1 MPRALFTSRFVPTQ
15 VEELKALTSLS
26 DFRFMEQVHG
36 NFVAVVDDQD
46 TQTPTADALVTTVKG
61 IGLVVRSADCLPILI
76 SSELV
81 VAAVHAGRKGV
92 TNGVIS
98 ATVSKMRELGGENF
112 QAIIGPAICG
122 QCYEVEEVM
131 YNEIIS
137 KFPAGA
143 TSQDRH
149 CLDIGKMATFELE
162 AAGVNVT
169 HHGFCTKENLDFY
182 SYRRDKASGR
192 QVGIITL

>member
-1 MPRALFTSRFVPTQ
+1 
-15 VEELKALTSLS
+15 
-26 DFRFMEQVHG
+26 
-36 NFVAVVDDQD
+36 
-46 TQTPTADALVTTVKG
+46 LVTSVKG
-61 IGLVVRSADCLPILI
+61 IGLAVQSADCLPILI

-92 TNGVIS
+92 TNGLIS

-112 QAIIGPAICG
+112 EALIGPAICG
-122 QCYEVEEVM
+122 KCYELEEVM
-131 YNEIIS
+131 YNDIVS

-143 TSQDRH
+143 TSQDKH
-149 CLDIGKMATFELE
+149 AIDIAKMATFELE
-162 AAGVNVT
+162 AAGVNAT

-182 SYRRDKASGR
+182 SYRRDNASGR

>member
-1 MPRALFTSRFVPTQ
+1 
-15 VEELKALTSLS
+15 
-26 DFRFMEQVHG
+26 MEQVHG
-36 NFVAVVDDQD
+36 NFVAVVDNQD
-46 TQTPTADALVTTVKG
+46 TETPTADALVTTVKG

-92 TNGVIS
+92 TNGIIS
-98 ATVSKMRELGGENF
+98 ATVSKMSELGGENF
-112 QAIIGPAICG
+112 QALIGPAICG

-143 TSQDRH
+143 TSQDKH
-149 CLDIGKMATFELE
+149 ALDIGKMATFELE
-162 AAGVNVT
+162 AAGVN
-169 HHGFCTKENLDFY
+169 GFCTKENLDFY